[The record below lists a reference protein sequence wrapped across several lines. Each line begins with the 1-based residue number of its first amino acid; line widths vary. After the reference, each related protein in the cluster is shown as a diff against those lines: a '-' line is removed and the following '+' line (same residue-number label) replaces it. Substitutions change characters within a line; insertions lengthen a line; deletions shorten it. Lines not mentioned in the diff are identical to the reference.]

1 MQRIKIYGMQT
12 KQCLKEHFGLLNA
25 YIEKY
30 LINNLSFYLLKLEID
45 EQNKQGKQKKG
56 NNKDQKS
63 MKLKEAKRKKINKTK
78 SQFLEK

>member
-1 MQRIKIYGMQT
+1 MPQGT
-12 KQCLKEHFGLLNA
+12 FGLLNA

-56 NNKDQKS
+56 NNKD
-63 MKLKEAKRKKINKTK
+63 
-78 SQFLEK
+78 

>member
-1 MQRIKIYGMQT
+1 MPQGT
-12 KQCLKEHFGLLNA
+12 FGLLNA

-63 MKLKEAKRKKINKTK
+63 MKLKEMKEKKN
-78 SQFLEK
+78 Q

>member
-1 MQRIKIYGMQT
+1 MPQGT
-12 KQCLKEHFGLLNA
+12 FGLLNA

-56 NNKDQKS
+56 NNK
-63 MKLKEAKRKKINKTK
+63 EINETERNEREKKINKTK
-78 SQFLEK
+78 SQFFEK